1 MPVTKNVAEKKNGQ
15 SIPAAVDRL
24 EKPNALST
32 GYEIRIRNHLNT
44 CWSEW
49 FEGWVLTNLENGE
62 VLMSRVHVD
71 QSALHGILNK
81 IRDLNLTLVSV
92 STISKTNETV
102 DHADPQIQE

>member
-1 MPVTKNVAEKKNGQ
+1 MPDKKN
-15 SIPAAVDRL
+15 AAKEKNSQPTPGAADRL
-24 EKPNALST
+24 ERPHALSA

-49 FEGWVLTNLENGE
+49 FDGWVLTNLENGE
-62 VLMSRVHVD
+62 VLMSQTPVD
-71 QSALHGILNK
+71 QSALHGVLNK

-92 STISKTNETV
+92 STISNTNETT

>member
-1 MPVTKNVAEKKNGQ
+1 MSDQKNAAPKRNSQPTRSVANRQEKTH
-15 SIPAAVDRL
+15 
-24 EKPNALST
+24 ELST

-62 VLMSRVHVD
+62 VLMSRAQVD
-71 QSALHGILNK
+71 QSALHGVLNK

-92 STISKTNETV
+92 STISNTNETT